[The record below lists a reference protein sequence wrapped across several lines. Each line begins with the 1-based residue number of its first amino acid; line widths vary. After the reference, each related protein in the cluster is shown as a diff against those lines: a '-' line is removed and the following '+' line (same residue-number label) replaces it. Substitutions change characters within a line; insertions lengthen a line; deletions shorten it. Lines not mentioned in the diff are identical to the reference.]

1 MAADMSEVPAQGFQ
15 PRARLDDPASDAA
28 SPAGRAEVRIGWLGT
43 GRMGAALASRLLR
56 AGYDV
61 AVHNRT
67 PAKAA
72 ALADVGATVA
82 GNIADLAG
90 RDIVFVTVSSDAAF
104 VAVAADVLEAGPP
117 GILIDCSTVSA
128 EVSAQVRA
136 DAAAA
141 GTALLAA
148 PISGNPGAVTAGN
161 ATLVVSGPS
170 DAFERAGPVLR
181 ALGRGVTYVG
191 DGEAARLVKLCHNVF
206 LGVVIQSLVEITVL
220 ANKAGVSRTAFL
232 EFLNSSVLGSTFTGY
247 KTHALTELDFTPTFT
262 TSLLRKDLGLGLGA
276 ARDLEVPMPLAAMA
290 HQIVQAAI
298 GAGHADQDFAV
309 LIVEAARAAGI
320 SLQPED
326 PAAAAAAPAP
336 QRPATT

>member
-1 MAADMSEVPAQGFQ
+1 M
-15 PRARLDDPASDAA
+15 DDPASDAP
-28 SPAGRAEVRIGWLGT
+28 SRNVRGEIRIGWIGT
-43 GRMGAALASRLLR
+43 GRMGGALASRLLR
-56 AGYDV
+56 AGHDV
-61 AVHNRT
+61 AVYNRT

-72 ALADVGATVA
+72 ALAEAGAMVT
-82 GNIADLAG
+82 GTIADLAD

-104 VAVAADVLEAGPP
+104 AAVAAEVLAAGPP
-117 GILIDCSTVSA
+117 DILIDCSTVSA

-136 DAAAA
+136 NAAAA

-161 ATLVVSGPS
+161 ATLVVSGPT
-170 DAFERAGPVLR
+170 DAFERAEPVLR
-181 ALGRGVTYVG
+181 VLGRAVTYVG

-232 EFLNSSVLGSTFTGY
+232 EFLNSSVLGSTFTSY
-247 KTHALTELDFTPTFT
+247 KAHALTQLDFTPTFT
-262 TSLLRKDLGLGLGA
+262 TSLLRKDLDLGLEA

-298 GAGHADQDFAV
+298 GAGHADQDFAA
-309 LIVEAARAAGI
+309 LIVDAARGAGI

-326 PAAAAAAPAP
+326 PPGSAS
-336 QRPATT
+336 